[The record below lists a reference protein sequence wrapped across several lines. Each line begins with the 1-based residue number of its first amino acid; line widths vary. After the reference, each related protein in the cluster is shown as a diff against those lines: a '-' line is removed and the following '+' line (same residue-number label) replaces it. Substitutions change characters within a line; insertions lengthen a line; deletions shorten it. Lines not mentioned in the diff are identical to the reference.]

1 MTITVTINYWLY
13 LAMTVSFAG
22 MLTVGM
28 FKLIDHIESNHPLLP
43 LPGQSIR
50 RNTKRGKRDIDN

>member
-1 MTITVTINYWLY
+1 MTITVTVNYWLY
-13 LAMTVSFAG
+13 LAMAISFAG
-22 MLTVGM
+22 VLTIGM

-50 RNTKRGKRDIDN
+50 RNTKSDIDH

>member
-13 LAMTVSFAG
+13 LAIAVSFAG
-22 MLTVGM
+22 VLTVGV
-28 FKLIDHIESNHPLLP
+28 FKLIDHIESNNPLLP

-50 RNTKRGKRDIDN
+50 RNTKRDIDH

>member
-1 MTITVTINYWLY
+1 MTITVTVNYWLY
-13 LAMTVSFAG
+13 IAMAVSFAG
-22 MLTVGM
+22 VLTVGM

-50 RNTKRGKRDIDN
+50 RNTKRDIDK

>member
-13 LAMTVSFAG
+13 IAMTISFAG
-22 MLTVGM
+22 VLTMGM

-50 RNTKRGKRDIDN
+50 RNTKRDIDH

>member
-13 LAMTVSFAG
+13 LAMAISFAG
-22 MLTVGM
+22 VLTIGM

-50 RNTKRGKRDIDN
+50 RNTKSDIDH

>member
-13 LAMTVSFAG
+13 LAMAISFAWAI
-22 MLTVGM
+22 TVGM

-43 LPGQSIR
+43 MPRHIIR
-50 RNTKRGKRDIDN
+50 RNTKRGSKH

>member
-13 LAMTVSFAG
+13 LAMAISFAG
-22 MLTVGM
+22 VLTVGM
-28 FKLIDHIESNHPLLP
+28 FKLIDHIESNNPLLP

-50 RNTKRGKRDIDN
+50 RNTKRDIDH

>member
-13 LAMTVSFAG
+13 LAMAVSFAG
-22 MLTVGM
+22 VLTVGM
-28 FKLIDHIESNHPLLP
+28 FKLIDRIESNHPLLP

-50 RNTKRGKRDIDN
+50 RNTKRDIDH

>member
-1 MTITVTINYWLY
+1 MTITVTVNYWLY
-13 LAMTVSFAG
+13 LAMAVSFAG
-22 MLTVGM
+22 MLTVGV

-50 RNTKRGKRDIDN
+50 RNTKRDIDH

>member
-13 LAMTVSFAG
+13 IAMAISFAWV
-22 MLTVGM
+22 LTVGM

-43 LPGQSIR
+43 LPGQSIG
-50 RNTKRGKRDIDN
+50 RNTKRDIDH

>member
-13 LAMTVSFAG
+13 LAMSISFAWV
-22 MLTVGM
+22 LTIGM
-28 FKLIDHIESNHPLLP
+28 FKLIDHIESNNPLLP

-50 RNTKRGKRDIDN
+50 RNTKRDIDH